1 MNTVT
6 VLGISPTGFS
16 NIIHRMLYDVY
27 SPIVNLITVKPY
39 CHSCRSYKLNVSVP
53 LSNPHWCVYCVICTN
68 FYTKRNLL
76 YFKLKWLL
84 TDILDDNWYSM
95 ECLKVF
101 HSVFISGLTTRFT
114 KRLLPEKKKNVTV
127 ELLCAFMC
135 C

>member
-1 MNTVT
+1 M
-6 VLGISPTGFS
+6 
-16 NIIHRMLYDVY
+16 D
-27 SPIVNLITVKPY
+27 LITVKLY

-53 LSNPHWCVYCVICTN
+53 LSNPHWCVICTN

-114 KRLLPEKKKNVTV
+114 KRLLPAQKKKKKKPNLSLLSFFVHLCVVDFMTEVHVIFCTV
-127 ELLCAFMC
+127 NKTN
-135 C
+135 